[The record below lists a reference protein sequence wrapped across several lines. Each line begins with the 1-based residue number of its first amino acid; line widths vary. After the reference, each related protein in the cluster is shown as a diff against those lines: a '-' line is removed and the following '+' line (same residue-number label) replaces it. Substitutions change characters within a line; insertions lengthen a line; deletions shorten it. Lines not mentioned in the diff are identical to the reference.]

1 MYNYYGDFMSKKR
14 NKEKLIRIILNQ
26 GSIDAKENYDK
37 LLELLIDEPIA
48 INVDKEEE
56 RTFGEKLA
64 DKITAIAGSW
74 TFILLFCLF
83 LFIWMFLNLTVF
95 TNVDPYPFILL
106 NLVLSCIA
114 AIQAPIIMMSQNR
127 EAKRESLKSTND
139 FKTNIKSE
147 LILEKLYD
155 KMEEILRNQNK
166 ILDYIDKDDISL
178 GDDETDISQDDN
190 ESDISQDNEDKVTI
204 DEIDIYNDVFE
215 ENENKLDN

>member
-1 MYNYYGDFMSKKR
+1 MSKKR

-26 GSIDAKENYDK
+26 GSIDAKENYDD
-37 LLELLIDEPIA
+37 LLQLLIDEPIA
-48 INVDKEEE
+48 INVDKDEE

-74 TFILLFCLF
+74 GFILLFILF
-83 LFIWMFLNLTVF
+83 LFLWMFINIHMADAM
-95 TNVDPYPFILL
+95 DPYPFILL

-155 KMEEILRNQNK
+155 KMEEILRKQNK
-166 ILDYIDKDDISL
+166 ILEYIDNNNNNINIAKEEDIDNNIKEEKD
-178 GDDETDISQDDN
+178 
-190 ESDISQDNEDKVTI
+190 TI
-204 DEIDIYNDVFE
+204 
-215 ENENKLDN
+215 

>member
-1 MYNYYGDFMSKKR
+1 MSKKR

-26 GSIDAKENYDK
+26 GNIGTKENYDD

-48 INVDKEEE
+48 INVDKDEE
-56 RTFGEKLA
+56 RTFEEKLA

-74 TFILLFCLF
+74 GFIIFFVCFLIFWMIFNLLT
-83 LFIWMFLNLTVF
+83 INSP
-95 TNVDPYPFILL
+95 DPYPFILL

-155 KMEEILRNQNK
+155 KMELILKNQQD
-166 ILDYIDKDDISL
+166 ILNYIN
-178 GDDETDISQDDN
+178 DN
-190 ESDISQDNEDKVTI
+190 EKKDS
-204 DEIDIYNDVFE
+204 
-215 ENENKLDN
+215 

>member
-1 MYNYYGDFMSKKR
+1 MFFIELFLICLYNYDGDNMSKKR

-26 GSIDAKENYDK
+26 GSIDAKENYDD
-37 LLELLIDEPIA
+37 LLQLLIDEPIA
-48 INVDKEEE
+48 INVDKDEE

-74 TFILLFCLF
+74 GFILSFIAFLF
-83 LFIWMFLNLTVF
+83 LWMFI
-95 TNVDPYPFILL
+95 NVNMVDAMDPYPFILL

-155 KMEEILRNQNK
+155 KMEEILRKQNK
-166 ILDYIDKDDISL
+166 ILEYIDNNNININIDKEEDIDNNIEEEKD
-178 GDDETDISQDDN
+178 
-190 ESDISQDNEDKVTI
+190 TI
-204 DEIDIYNDVFE
+204 
-215 ENENKLDN
+215 